1 MYVRIE
7 VDGISDIYEK
17 LDLGMDAEAILEKI
31 FEAEDSH
38 PNIVRKADEAIENNF
53 YRYKPDDW
61 EVDEY
66 ICEQLLDD
74 MGMTM
79 EDLDRMVEDE
89 EGE

>member
-1 MYVRIE
+1 MYVTIE
-7 VDGISDIYEK
+7 IDSIQEIYER

-31 FEAEDSH
+31 FDAELEDQAE
-38 PNIVRKADEAIENNF
+38 KAIENNF
-53 YRYKPDDW
+53 YRYRPEDW
-61 EVDEY
+61 EIAEY